1 VWSKS
6 VTPPEIAIPR
16 NIKPFLHVEA
26 AGAQRA
32 VDEDQGERIMLTGD
46 AASSRRSA

>member
-1 VWSKS
+1 VVKIRHATGDRN
-6 VTPPEIAIPR
+6 TP

-32 VDEDQGERIMLTGD
+32 VDEDQGERIMLAGD

>member
-1 VWSKS
+1 MM
-6 VTPPEIAIPR
+6 PPQNHGTIG

-32 VDEDQGERIMLTGD
+32 VDEDQGERIMLAGD